1 MYAKRLSV
9 TEGEITRTINVAK
22 KGKTERKYGE
32 TNFFLAFTEQRIES
46 NVVAAR
52 RMQRWA
58 QKHKSGHLSWSL
70 YSQETLVEA
79 ITWLSKAGK
88 QTGLNTL
95 AESGSHCD

>member
-52 RMQRWA
+52 RMQR
-58 QKHKSGHLSWSL
+58 
-70 YSQETLVEA
+70 
-79 ITWLSKAGK
+79 
-88 QTGLNTL
+88 
-95 AESGSHCD
+95 